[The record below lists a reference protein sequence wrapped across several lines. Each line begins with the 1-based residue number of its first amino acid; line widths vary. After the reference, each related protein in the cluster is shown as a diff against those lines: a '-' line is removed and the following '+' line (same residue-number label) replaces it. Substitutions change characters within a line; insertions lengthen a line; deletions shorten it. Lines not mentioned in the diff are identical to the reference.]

1 MEKFFTACRWRC
13 WWRKKANSNWQLAS
27 WATELNTRNHQ
38 TGHRRLPAFLTY
50 SCIVRICAIIKRLL
64 MHVSEIWR
72 YPVKSLKGERLK
84 ETEITPLGIPGDRQI
99 AVIRTINGRFLTSRS
114 RPKLLG
120 LQGSINPEGVPT
132 INGHPW
138 SSDEAL
144 QLVRE
149 AAGEPVTLRQI
160 PAPQAF
166 DILPLLVATDGA
178 ARYLNIDHRR
188 LRPNILLADVPELEE
203 RNWPG
208 RTIAI
213 GDVRI
218 HAEKL
223 RDRCVMTTFDP
234 DTQAQDPSVLLRIV
248 RELDGSTAL
257 DSSVIH
263 SGKIRVGDAAHIVE
277 H

>member
-1 MEKFFTACRWRC
+1 
-13 WWRKKANSNWQLAS
+13 
-27 WATELNTRNHQ
+27 
-38 TGHRRLPAFLTY
+38 
-50 SCIVRICAIIKRLL
+50 

-84 ETEITPLGIPGDRQI
+84 ETEITKLGIPGDRQI

-114 RPKLLG
+114 KPKLLG
-120 LQGSINPEGVPT
+120 LQGSINANGVPT

-138 SSDEAL
+138 NAPEAL

-149 AAGEPVTLRQI
+149 AAGEPVTLQQI

-166 DILPLLVATDGA
+166 DVLPLLVATDGA

-188 LRPNILLADVPELEE
+188 LRPNILLTDVPELEE
-203 RNWPG
+203 RKWPG
-208 RTIAI
+208 QTIAI

-234 DTQAQDPSVLLRIV
+234 DTQEQDPSVLLRIV

-257 DSSVIH
+257 DSSVTAE
-263 SGKIRVGDAAHIVE
+263 GTIRVGDPAYIVE
-277 H
+277 R

>member
-1 MEKFFTACRWRC
+1 
-13 WWRKKANSNWQLAS
+13 
-27 WATELNTRNHQ
+27 
-38 TGHRRLPAFLTY
+38 
-50 SCIVRICAIIKRLL
+50 

-72 YPVKSLKGERLK
+72 YPIKSLKGERVQ
-84 ETEITPLGIPGDRQI
+84 ETEITKLGIPGDRQI
-99 AVIRTINGRFLTSRS
+99 AVIRAINGRFLTSRS
-114 RPKLLG
+114 KPKLLG
-120 LQGSINPEGVPT
+120 LQGSINANGVPT
-132 INGHPW
+132 VNGHPW
-138 SSDEAL
+138 NSAEAL
-144 QLVRE
+144 QLVQE
-149 AAGEPVTLRQI
+149 AAGEPVTLEQI

-188 LRPNILLADVPELEE
+188 LRPNILLADVPDLEE

-208 RTIAI
+208 RIIAI
-213 GDVRI
+213 GEVRI

-234 DTQAQDPSVLLRIV
+234 DTQVQDPSVLLRIV

-257 DSSVIH
+257 DSSVITP
-263 SGKIRVGDAAHIVE
+263 GKIRAGDQAHIVD

>member
-1 MEKFFTACRWRC
+1 
-13 WWRKKANSNWQLAS
+13 
-27 WATELNTRNHQ
+27 
-38 TGHRRLPAFLTY
+38 
-50 SCIVRICAIIKRLL
+50 

-72 YPVKSLKGERLK
+72 YPVKSLKGERLQ
-84 ETEITPLGIPGDRQI
+84 ETKITKLGIPGDRQI

-114 RPKLLG
+114 KPKLLG
-120 LQGSINPEGVPT
+120 LQGSINANGVPT
-132 INGHPW
+132 INGHLW
-138 SSDEAL
+138 NSTEAL
-144 QLVRE
+144 ELVRE
-149 AAGEPVTLRQI
+149 AAGEPVTLQQI
-160 PAPQAF
+160 PPPQAF

-188 LRPNILLADVPELEE
+188 LRPNIFLADVPELEE
-203 RNWPG
+203 RKWPG
-208 RTIAI
+208 RVLAI

-234 DTQAQDPSVLLRIV
+234 DTQIQDPSVLLRIV

-257 DSSVIH
+257 DSSVITP
-263 SGKIRVGDAAHIVE
+263 GKIRVGDQAHIVD

>member
-1 MEKFFTACRWRC
+1 
-13 WWRKKANSNWQLAS
+13 
-27 WATELNTRNHQ
+27 
-38 TGHRRLPAFLTY
+38 
-50 SCIVRICAIIKRLL
+50 

-72 YPVKSLKGERLK
+72 YPVKSLKGERLN
-84 ETEITPLGIPGDRQI
+84 ETEITKFGIPGDRQI

-114 RPKLLG
+114 RPKLLA
-120 LQGSINPEGVPT
+120 LQGSINANGVPT

-138 SSDEAL
+138 DSAEAL

-149 AAGEPVTLRQI
+149 AAGEPVTLQQV
-160 PAPQAF
+160 PPPQAF
-166 DILPLLVATDGA
+166 DVLPLLVATDGA
-178 ARYLNIDHRR
+178 VRYLNIDHRR

-218 HAEKL
+218 YAEKL
-223 RDRCVMTTFDP
+223 RDRCVMTTIDP
-234 DTQAQDPSVLLRIV
+234 DTQAQDPSVLLRIM

-257 DSSVIH
+257 DSSVI
-263 SGKIRVGDAAHIVE
+263 SPGKIHVGDQAQIIE

>member
-1 MEKFFTACRWRC
+1 
-13 WWRKKANSNWQLAS
+13 
-27 WATELNTRNHQ
+27 
-38 TGHRRLPAFLTY
+38 
-50 SCIVRICAIIKRLL
+50 

-72 YPVKSLKGERLK
+72 YPVKSLKGERLN
-84 ETEITPLGIPGDRQI
+84 ETEITKLGIPGDRQI

-114 RPKLLG
+114 KPKLLG
-120 LQGSINPEGVPT
+120 LQGSINVNGVPT
-132 INGHPW
+132 INGHLW
-138 SSDEAL
+138 DSTEAL
-144 QLVRE
+144 QIVRE
-149 AAGEPVTLRQI
+149 AAGEPVTLQQI

-166 DILPLLVATDGA
+166 DVLPLLVATDGA

-208 RTIAI
+208 RVIAI

-257 DSSVIH
+257 DSSVITP
-263 SGKIRVGDAAHIVE
+263 GKISVGDQAHIVNL
-277 H
+277 

>member
-1 MEKFFTACRWRC
+1 
-13 WWRKKANSNWQLAS
+13 
-27 WATELNTRNHQ
+27 
-38 TGHRRLPAFLTY
+38 
-50 SCIVRICAIIKRLL
+50 

-72 YPVKSLKGERLK
+72 YPVKSLKGERLN
-84 ETEITPLGIPGDRQI
+84 ETEITKLGIPGDRQI
-99 AVIRTINGRFLTSRS
+99 AVIRTINGRFRTSRS
-114 RPKLLG
+114 RPKLLS
-120 LQGSINPEGVPT
+120 LQGSINASGVPM
-132 INGHPW
+132 INGHLW
-138 SSDEAL
+138 NSAEAL
-144 QLVRE
+144 ELVRE
-149 AAGEPVTLRQI
+149 AAGELVTLEQI

-166 DILPLLVATDGA
+166 DVLPLLVATDGA

-188 LRPNILLADVPELEE
+188 LRPNILLADVPDLEE

-208 RTIAI
+208 KIIAI

-257 DSSVIH
+257 DSSVITP
-263 SGKIRVGDAAHIVE
+263 GKICVGDAVAIVDR
-277 H
+277 

>member
-1 MEKFFTACRWRC
+1 
-13 WWRKKANSNWQLAS
+13 
-27 WATELNTRNHQ
+27 
-38 TGHRRLPAFLTY
+38 
-50 SCIVRICAIIKRLL
+50 

-72 YPVKSLKGERLK
+72 YPVKSLKGERLN
-84 ETEITPLGIPGDRQI
+84 ETEITKLGIPGDRQI
-99 AVIRTINGRFLTSRS
+99 AVIRTINRRFLTSRS
-114 RPKLLG
+114 KPKLLG
-120 LQGSINPEGVPT
+120 LQGSLNANGVPT
-132 INGHPW
+132 INGHLW
-138 SSDEAL
+138 NSAEAL
-144 QLVRE
+144 ELVRE
-149 AAGEPVTLRQI
+149 AAGELVTLEQI

-166 DILPLLVATDGA
+166 DVLPLLVATDGA

-203 RNWPG
+203 RKWPG
-208 RTIAI
+208 KIIAI

-248 RELDGSTAL
+248 RDLDGTTAL
-257 DSSVIH
+257 DSSVLFE
-263 SGKIRVGDAAHIVE
+263 GKIHVGDQAHIVD

>member
-1 MEKFFTACRWRC
+1 
-13 WWRKKANSNWQLAS
+13 
-27 WATELNTRNHQ
+27 
-38 TGHRRLPAFLTY
+38 
-50 SCIVRICAIIKRLL
+50 

-72 YPVKSLKGERLK
+72 YPVKSLKGERLQ
-84 ETEITPLGIPGDRQI
+84 ETQITKLGIPGDRQI

-120 LQGSINPEGVPT
+120 LQGSINADGVPT
-132 INGHPW
+132 INGHLW
-138 SSDEAL
+138 DSTEAL
-144 QLVRE
+144 QLVRD
-149 AAGEPVTLRQI
+149 AAGEAVTLQQI

-166 DILPLLVATDGA
+166 DVLPLLVATDGA

-188 LRPNILLADVPELEE
+188 LRPNIFLADVPDLEE

-208 RTIAI
+208 HAIAI
-213 GDVRI
+213 SDVRI

-257 DSSVIH
+257 DSSVIAE
-263 SGKIRVGDAAHIVE
+263 GMIRVGDQARISDR
-277 H
+277 

>member
-1 MEKFFTACRWRC
+1 
-13 WWRKKANSNWQLAS
+13 
-27 WATELNTRNHQ
+27 
-38 TGHRRLPAFLTY
+38 
-50 SCIVRICAIIKRLL
+50 

-72 YPVKSLKGERLK
+72 YPVKSLKGERLQ
-84 ETEITPLGIPGDRQI
+84 EAEITRLGIPGDRRI
-99 AVIRTINGRFLTSRS
+99 AVIRTLNGRFLTSRS

-120 LQGSINPEGVPT
+120 LQGSINADGVPT
-132 INGHPW
+132 INGHLW
-138 SSDEAL
+138 NSSEAL
-144 QLVRE
+144 QLVHE
-149 AAGEPVTLRQI
+149 AAGEAVTLQQI

-234 DTQAQDPSVLLRIV
+234 DTQVQDPSVLLRIV

-257 DSSVIH
+257 DSSVIAE
-263 SGKIRVGDAAHIVE
+263 GTIRVGDPVHIVE

>member
-1 MEKFFTACRWRC
+1 
-13 WWRKKANSNWQLAS
+13 
-27 WATELNTRNHQ
+27 
-38 TGHRRLPAFLTY
+38 
-50 SCIVRICAIIKRLL
+50 

-72 YPVKSLKGERLK
+72 YPVKSLKGERLQ
-84 ETEITPLGIPGDRQI
+84 ETEITSLGIPGDRQI
-99 AVIRTINGRFLTSRS
+99 AVIRTLNGRFLTSRS

-120 LQGSINPEGVPT
+120 LQGSINADGVPT

-138 SSDEAL
+138 NSIEAL
-144 QLVRE
+144 GLIRE
-149 AAGEPVTLRQI
+149 AAGEPVTLQQI

-178 ARYLNIDHRR
+178 AHYLNIDHRR

-203 RNWPG
+203 RKWPG
-208 RTIAI
+208 RVIAI

-257 DSSVIH
+257 DSSV
-263 SGKIRVGDAAHIVE
+263 STPGKIRVGDQAQIIDR
-277 H
+277 

>member
-1 MEKFFTACRWRC
+1 
-13 WWRKKANSNWQLAS
+13 
-27 WATELNTRNHQ
+27 
-38 TGHRRLPAFLTY
+38 
-50 SCIVRICAIIKRLL
+50 

-72 YPVKSLKGERLK
+72 YPVKSLKGERLN
-84 ETEITPLGIPGDRQI
+84 ETEITKFGIPGDRQI

-114 RPKLLG
+114 RPKLLA
-120 LQGSINPEGVPT
+120 LQGSINANGVPT

-138 SSDEAL
+138 DSPEAL

-149 AAGEPVTLRQI
+149 AAGEPVTLQKI

-166 DILPLLVATDGA
+166 DVLPLLIATDGA

-218 HAEKL
+218 YAEKL

-257 DSSVIH
+257 DSSVITP
-263 SGKIRVGDAAHIVE
+263 GKIHVGDQAQIIE

>member
-1 MEKFFTACRWRC
+1 
-13 WWRKKANSNWQLAS
+13 
-27 WATELNTRNHQ
+27 
-38 TGHRRLPAFLTY
+38 
-50 SCIVRICAIIKRLL
+50 

-72 YPVKSLKGERLK
+72 YPNKSLKGERLN
-84 ETEITPLGIPGDRQI
+84 ETEITKLGIPGDRQVV
-99 AVIRTINGRFLTSRS
+99 VIRSLNGRFLTSRT

-120 LQGSINPEGVPT
+120 LQGSIGADGLPA
-132 INGHPW
+132 INGHRW
-138 SSDEAL
+138 DSTEAL
-144 QLVRE
+144 RLVHE
-149 AAGEPVTLRQI
+149 AAGEAVTLERV

-178 ARYLNIDHRR
+178 ARYPNIDHRR
-188 LRPNILLADVPELEE
+188 LRPNILIADVPELEE
-203 RNWPG
+203 RKWPG
-208 RTIAI
+208 RVIAI

-257 DSSVIH
+257 DSSVLVE
-263 SGKIRVGDAAHIVE
+263 GKIRVGDAVHIIDR
-277 H
+277 

>member
-1 MEKFFTACRWRC
+1 
-13 WWRKKANSNWQLAS
+13 
-27 WATELNTRNHQ
+27 
-38 TGHRRLPAFLTY
+38 
-50 SCIVRICAIIKRLL
+50 

-84 ETEITPLGIPGDRQI
+84 ETEITSLGIPGDRQI

-114 RPKLLG
+114 KPKLLG
-120 LQGSINPEGVPT
+120 LQGSINADGLPT

-138 SSDEAL
+138 NSAQAL
-144 QLVRE
+144 ELVRE
-149 AAGEPVTLRQI
+149 AAGELVTLEQI

-166 DILPLLVATDGA
+166 DVLPLLIATDGA

-203 RNWPG
+203 RNWAG

-213 GDVRI
+213 GEVRI

-234 DTQAQDPSVLLRIV
+234 DTQVQDPSVLLRIV

-257 DSSVIH
+257 DSSVITPGRIH
-263 SGKIRVGDAAHIVE
+263 VGDSAAIIDR
-277 H
+277 

>member
-1 MEKFFTACRWRC
+1 
-13 WWRKKANSNWQLAS
+13 
-27 WATELNTRNHQ
+27 
-38 TGHRRLPAFLTY
+38 
-50 SCIVRICAIIKRLL
+50 

-72 YPVKSLKGERLK
+72 YPIKSLKGEQLQ
-84 ETEITPLGIPGDRQI
+84 ETEITSLGIPGDRQI
-99 AVIRTINGRFLTSRS
+99 AVIRTLNGRFLTSRS

-120 LQGSINPEGVPT
+120 LQGSINADGVPT

-138 SSDEAL
+138 NSSEAL

-149 AAGEPVTLRQI
+149 AAGEPVTLRQV

-166 DILPLLVATDGA
+166 DVLPLLVATDGA

-208 RTIAI
+208 SVIAI

-257 DSSVIH
+257 DSSVIAE
-263 SGKIRVGDAAHIVE
+263 GMIRVGDQAQIVDL
-277 H
+277 